1 MPLPTVKDLL
11 EAGVHFGHRTEHW
24 HPKMKP
30 YIFGAKNNVH
40 IIDVVQTNEAL
51 ENITK
56 YVSGLVAR
64 GGRVMFISTK
74 PQLQPIAQKY
84 AEACKMPFVTERW
97 LGGTFTNFV
106 EIKRLIDNYLDLK
119 DKREKGELKKY
130 TKLEQLQF
138 DRRIDELDKKIGG
151 ISDLKKLP
159 DAVFVLDVRFDKT
172 AITEATKRGVNV
184 IAICDTNV
192 NPEPIDMVIPGNDD
206 SIASVTLLARVISD
220 AVNAGRAQAKAS
232 LEVAADDADD
242 VAVTVASKET
252 VEELDD
258 KMKEELAKEI
268 VESKTKK

>member
-1 MPLPTVKDLL
+1 MPLPSVKDLL

-30 YIFGAKNNVH
+30 FIFGSKNNVH
-40 IIDVVQTNEAL
+40 IIDVVQTSEAL

-56 YVSGLVAR
+56 YVTALVAR

-138 DRRIDELDKKIGG
+138 DRRIEELDEKIGG

-192 NPEPIDMVIPGNDD
+192 NPEPVDMIIPGNDD

-220 AVNAGRAQAKAS
+220 AVNAGRSQAKAS
-232 LEVAADDADD
+232 AEEVSDEADD
-242 VAVTVASKET
+242 VAVTVSSKET

-258 KMKEELAKEI
+258 KIKEELAKEI